1 MQIIELK
8 QLVANYLVC
17 QELVTLGV
25 IEAAALAW
33 EPDGIIVNSMDA
45 SEQATPAYSLEELA
59 IGLGNFFPLP
69 GFAEPRPKAAPDE
82 DITWLYYFPEISK
95 SYANAASA
103 AADALVYCI
112 KNNLVKVEQVNKR
125 IERKFKPF

>member
-45 SEQATPAYSLEELA
+45 SEQGTPAYSLEELA

-69 GFAEPRPKAAPDE
+69 GFAEPRPKAVADTPTNQHYNQAPY
-82 DITWLYYFPEISK
+82 LSPGSP
-95 SYANAASA
+95 AP
-103 AADALVYCI
+103 L
-112 KNNLVKVEQVNKR
+112 
-125 IERKFKPF
+125 